1 MTLSRTTVGLA
12 VAAISMLGAPS
23 VAQQPGTNVPEAHPL
38 LPSKVCSKVTDVLS
52 QVDQVDSKVVK
63 CVTEKSSVVIDA
75 NWRQMNAV
83 GTNDSCNAD
92 SKWNSTTCSGP
103 KDCAKV
109 CGLEGADYE
118 GKHSITTS
126 GDALKMKLETPGG
139 VGTRVYVLDA
149 SGKKYKQ
156 FQLLNQEFTFDV
168 DMDLLPCGSN
178 GALYFSKMDTD
189 GGTSR
194 FPANTAGAEY
204 GTGYCDAQCQK
215 DVKFINGEANVNNT
229 YGACCAEMDIW
240 EANSMATAY
249 TTHPCSTDGP
259 QRCIA
264 DKDCGSTP
272 ETHYTGWCDKPGCD
286 FNPFRMGNKKFYG
299 RGKKFDID
307 TTRPF
312 SVVTQFITDDNTEK
326 GELVEI
332 RRLYKQDDRVVGNP
346 ASTWPALK
354 GTDSITDAMC
364 NTSKAFFDDHP
375 YVMGGLA
382 QLGKQMVGGMTL
394 AMSIWVD
401 YGSNMTWLDSYDSK
415 NDPKVPGVQR
425 GGCPNPGGDP
435 ESVFA
440 ESPDAALKFM
450 NIRSGD
456 FGSTY

>member
-1 MTLSRTTVGLA
+1 MHSRTTAGLVA
-12 VAAISMLGAPS
+12 VAISLLSAPS
-23 VAQQPGTNVPEAHPL
+23 MAQQAGTNIPEVHPP
-38 LPSKVCSKVTDVLS
+38 LPSKVCT
-52 QVDQVDSKVVK
+52 KVVN

-75 NWRQMNAV
+75 NWRQMNQV
-83 GTNDSCNAD
+83 DTTNSCNAD
-92 SKWNSTTCSGP
+92 GEWNSTTCSTP
-103 KDCAKV
+103 KECAKI
-109 CGLEGADYE
+109 CGLEGADYDD
-118 GKHSITTS
+118 KHSITTS
-126 GDALKMKLETPGG
+126 GSALKMKLETPGG
-139 VGTRVYVLDA
+139 VGTRVYMLDA

-168 DMDLLPCGSN
+168 DMSTLPCGSN
-178 GALYFSKMDTD
+178 GALYFSKMDAD

-194 FPANTAGAEY
+194 FPTNTAGAAY

-215 DVKFINGEANVNNT
+215 DVKFINGEANLNKT
-229 YGACCAEMDIW
+229 YGACCTEMDIW

-249 TTHPCSTDGP
+249 TTHPCSTDG
-259 QRCIA
+259 QARCSA
-264 DKDCGSTP
+264 DEDCGATD
-272 ETHYTGWCDKPGCD
+272 ETRYTGWCDKPGCD
-286 FNPFRMGNKKFYG
+286 FNPFRMGNKEFYG
-299 RGKKFDID
+299 RGKKYDID

-312 SVVTQFITDDNTEK
+312 SVITQFVTDDNTEK

-332 RRLYKQDDRVVGNP
+332 RRLYKQDNRVVRNQ
-346 ASTWPALK
+346 ASTWPALN

-364 NTSKAFFDDHP
+364 NTSKAFFDEHP

-401 YGSNMTWLDSYDSK
+401 YGSNMTWLDSTTGD
-415 NDPKVPGVQR
+415 DPKKPGAMR
-425 GGCPNPGGDP
+425 GSCPGTGSDP

-440 ESPDAALKFM
+440 ASPDAAVKFM